1 MENSFQ
7 PLVPPM
13 PPRLTL
19 LAASPSNVHSTRV
32 SRDGV
37 HSLPSAIVTEL
48 GGEGRRGR
56 EGEREGGEREGGGGA
71 AGGVVVAAVPARM
84 AARGCR
90 SRGSGARAASP
101 RFISS

>member
-7 PLVPPM
+7 PLVPPT

-56 EGEREGGEREGGGGA
+56 EGEREGGEREGGGG
-71 AGGVVVAAVPARM
+71 GCRR
-84 AARGCR
+84 RGCR
-90 SRGSGARAASP
+90 SSGTSADGSEGVSFAG
-101 RFISS
+101 